1 MLVATEIPKAFND
14 RSLHDQL
21 VKRVE
26 QAAAAANEMCA
37 CNLVVLS
44 GNTLPRVEASAQNLA
59 IIDGLKRVAP
69 IADKHGVNIVIE
81 LLNSVCD
88 HPGYYLDSS
97 ERMVSIVRAVA
108 HPRIKGLYDI
118 YHAGIMRGN
127 IIEDIR
133 AGLDAI
139 GHFHIAG
146 IPGRHEPMAG
156 EQNYPFICRAID
168 QAGYK
173 GYIGLEYW
181 PVKPDEESLRETREW
196 IEGA

>member
-1 MLVATEIPKAFND
+1 MKLAPNLEIFFKNLPVGQRLERIAGLGYEAADLFGWADKDVKAVGRVCRKRNLTISMLVATEIPKAFND

-21 VKRVE
+21 VKQVE

-108 HPRIKGLYDI
+108 RNPC
-118 YHAGIMRGN
+118 
-127 IIEDIR
+127 
-133 AGLDAI
+133 
-139 GHFHIAG
+139 
-146 IPGRHEPMAG
+146 
-156 EQNYPFICRAID
+156 Q
-168 QAGYK
+168 
-173 GYIGLEYW
+173 
-181 PVKPDEESLRETREW
+181 V
-196 IEGA
+196 